1 MNVYL
6 NKFMVY
12 FEIHRLY
19 REGFSIRQ
27 IGEELVLNRRTVS
40 KYLSMSELEFE
51 QMMIDQSE
59 RNKVL
64 SPYESFVKSRLEKFR
79 DTPAAQMHD
88 WLKEHFKDL
97 RVHSTKDIEDIAHAA
112 QALCKSIGKK
122 IAVVVNYDNFQI
134 DENVF
139 DAYTAMVKQLSD
151 TYYTEV
157 SRYTT
162 SAFMRLKLGKA
173 LEGKML
179 SAASAAVAELA
190 GHLGDGRGGPLGDAV
205 GRSATVLLESLVEHR
220 EERLLM
226 GGTAN
231 LTRNTADFGVS
242 LRPVLEAL

>member
-27 IGEELVLNRRTVS
+27 ISEELVLNRRTVS
-40 KYLSMSELEFE
+40 KYLSMFELEFE

-97 RVHSTKDIEDIAHAA
+97 PKVSQKTVFNFVPLKSFAA
-112 QALCKSIGKK
+112 KG
-122 IAVVVNYDNFQI
+122 
-134 DENVF
+134 
-139 DAYTAMVKQLSD
+139 
-151 TYYTEV
+151 
-157 SRYTT
+157 
-162 SAFMRLKLGKA
+162 
-173 LEGKML
+173 
-179 SAASAAVAELA
+179 
-190 GHLGDGRGGPLGDAV
+190 
-205 GRSATVLLESLVEHR
+205 LESGCY
-220 EERLLM
+220 EEGWLYPCVMYVVLFC
-226 GGTAN
+226 N
-231 LTRNTADFGVS
+231 HDS
-242 LRPVLEAL
+242 RPSQKIYKSE

>member
-27 IGEELVLNRRTVS
+27 ISEELVLNRRTVS

-51 QMMIDQSE
+51 QMMVEQSE

-97 RVHSTKDIEDIAHAA
+97 PKVSQKYVLGEIDTLYRIYY
-112 QALCKSIGKK
+112 SI
-122 IAVVVNYDNFQI
+122 N
-134 DENVF
+134 
-139 DAYTAMVKQLSD
+139 
-151 TYYTEV
+151 
-157 SRYTT
+157 
-162 SAFMRLKLGKA
+162 
-173 LEGKML
+173 
-179 SAASAAVAELA
+179 
-190 GHLGDGRGGPLGDAV
+190 
-205 GRSATVLLESLVEHR
+205 
-220 EERLLM
+220 
-226 GGTAN
+226 
-231 LTRNTADFGVS
+231 
-242 LRPVLEAL
+242 